1 MAENLAIDRLGD
13 ASHRHPLP
21 TGTSPAR
28 AAAAIAAALDL
39 DLDLD
44 APIERIGTSDRQ
56 RILICRALARQ
67 PRLLILDEP
76 TSALSEREAE
86 RLFRS
91 VRALAARGVTVLYIS
106 HRLGEVAGLVHR
118 VSVLRDGRLVRTME
132 PPFSAAVIGQA
143 MLGHVPTTG
152 ITDAAATGRRRSSPS
167 ATFRQRPDRPAIDLT
182 VRANEVVGV
191 FGLVGAGKTGLL
203 EGLFGARR
211 VASADITLD
220 GRGYRPADPATAVLR
235 GIHLVPEERS
245 ARPSSAPGRWPPT

>member
-1 MAENLAIDRLGD
+1 MRSDPTRASFRVDGREMPLGDPALSRQAGIQAVYQEIDSGILPAHTVAENLAIDRLGD
-13 ASHRHPLP
+13 AT
-21 TGTSPAR
+21 TGIRYRRVIPHAH
-28 AAAAIAAALDL
+28 AAAAIASALDL

-44 APIERIGTSDRQ
+44 APIEHIGASDRQ

-86 RLFRS
+86 RLFQG

-152 ITDAAATGRRRSSPS
+152 ITDPDRSRRRRPHHPRRSGSGPS
-167 ATFRQRPDRPAIDLT
+167 
-182 VRANEVVGV
+182 
-191 FGLVGAGKTGLL
+191 
-203 EGLFGARR
+203 
-211 VASADITLD
+211 
-220 GRGYRPADPATAVLR
+220 DP
-235 GIHLVPEERS
+235 
-245 ARPSSAPGRWPPT
+245 PSS